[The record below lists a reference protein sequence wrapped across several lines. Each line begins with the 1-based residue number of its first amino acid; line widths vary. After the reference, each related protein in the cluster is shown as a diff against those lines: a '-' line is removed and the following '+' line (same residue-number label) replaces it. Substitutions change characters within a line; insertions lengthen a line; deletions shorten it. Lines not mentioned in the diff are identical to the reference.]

1 MFINVWCEYDINGSF
16 GGDNNEDIFEVDDTL
31 TPSEVEALVLSKL
44 KSITGL
50 GEEDLED
57 LYSWEFITI
66 KKLD

>member
-31 TPSEVEALVLSKL
+31 TPSEVEALVLSRL
-44 KSITGL
+44 KSVTGL
-50 GEEDLED
+50 REEDLED

>member
-31 TPSEVEALVLSKL
+31 TPSEVEVLLLSKL